1 MTTEAQKG
9 RGPQK
14 YTSAPQEVY
23 SNLASYTCRIYI
35 YRDMMADV
43 LLLKKVLSSEMWAK
57 RKMRERER
65 ERDYSKIT
73 SHVYEI
79 STVGKKIKGTW
90 CAKMFIRAL
99 NIFVSTN
106 GAFLYNISS
115 PKAFM

>member
-1 MTTEAQKG
+1 
-9 RGPQK
+9 
-14 YTSAPQEVY
+14 
-23 SNLASYTCRIYI
+23 
-35 YRDMMADV
+35 MADV
-43 LLLKKVLSSEMWAK
+43 LLLKKVLSSETWAK
-57 RKMRERER
+57 RKMRER